1 MTEPPSSPPRPR
13 DASRPAP
20 SDPSVP
26 SDSSRP
32 SYAFAFEIF
41 VAIRYL
47 LAKRKQ
53 AFISLISFISII
65 GVGVGVIAVLIAM
78 ALMTGLQKELR
89 ERIVGSSAHVYVFK
103 LGEGIRDIPAEV
115 AKLKQVPRVI
125 GAAPAALGKGML
137 TVGPGSDQNAAV
149 TVKGIDPDLEPT
161 VTDIRSAM
169 RQGSLQALRAG
180 PEEMDGIVLGSDLA
194 KTLEVKVGDTVRLF
208 SPDQVLTPF
217 APMART
223 RAFKVV
229 GIFSLGLFEFDS
241 EYALVDLPVAERVF
255 GKDKPDFM
263 QVRLDDMFASQTVA
277 ADIPNRLGEQ
287 YATQDWAQM
296 NKALFS
302 ALWLEKMAISITIG
316 LIIMVAALNIVASLV
331 LLVMEKSRDIA
342 ILKTMGASAAS
353 IRRIFMLQGLI
364 IGLIGTGGGTI
375 AGVTLISILDRYKL
389 IHVPIDVYQISYIP
403 FTLLPRD
410 LISVIGAALVICFVA
425 TIYPSRQASKLD
437 PAQALRYQ

>member
-1 MTEPPSSPPRPR
+1 MSTTELP
-13 DASRPAP
+13 
-20 SDPSVP
+20 
-26 SDSSRP
+26 
-32 SYAFAFEIF
+32 YELF

-53 AFISLISFISII
+53 AFISLISFISIL
-65 GVGVGVIAVLIAM
+65 GVGVGVMAVLIAM

-103 LGEGIRDIPAEV
+103 LGEGITDIPAEV
-115 AKLKQVPRVI
+115 AKLREVPRVI
-125 GAAPAALGKGML
+125 GAAPAAIGKGML
-137 TVGPGSDQNAAV
+137 TVGTSADQNAAV
-149 TVKGIDPDLEPT
+149 TVKGIDPALEST
-161 VTDIRSAM
+161 VTDIRSAI
-169 RQGSLQALRAG
+169 REGTLDAIRTG
-180 PEEMDGIVLGSDLA
+180 PDEMDGIVLGIDLA
-194 KTLEVKVGDTVRLF
+194 KTLEVRVGDTVRLLT
-208 SPDQVLTPF
+208 PDQILTPF
-217 APMART
+217 QPMGRT

-255 GKDKPDFM
+255 GKDRPDFM
-263 QVRLDDMFASQTVA
+263 QVRLDDMFASQAVGE
-277 ADIPNRLGEQ
+277 DIPRRLGED

-296 NKALFS
+296 NRSLFS

-342 ILKTMGASAAS
+342 ILKTMGSSTAS

-364 IGLIGTGGGTI
+364 IGLIGTAGGTLLGC
-375 AGVTLISILDRYKL
+375 GVIYVLDRYKL
-389 IHVPIDVYQISYIP
+389 IHVPIDVYQISYVP
-403 FTLLPRD
+403 FTLLPQD
-410 LISVIGAALVICFVA
+410 LIAVVAAALLICFVA

>member
-1 MTEPPSSPPRPR
+1 MNDLP
-13 DASRPAP
+13 
-20 SDPSVP
+20 
-26 SDSSRP
+26 
-32 SYAFAFEIF
+32 FELF

-65 GVGVGVIAVLIAM
+65 GVGVGVMAVLIAM
-78 ALMTGLQKELR
+78 SLMTGLQKELR

-103 LGEGIRDIPAEV
+103 LGEGITDIPAEE
-115 AKLKQVPRVI
+115 AKLKQVPHVV

-137 TVGPGSDQNAAV
+137 TVGTGTPAFVSL
-149 TVKGIDPDLEPT
+149 KGIDPTLEST

-169 RQGSLQALRAG
+169 REGSLAGLRAA
-180 PEEMDGIVLGSDLA
+180 PDEMEGIVLGIDLA
-194 KTLEVKVGDTVRLF
+194 KTLEVKIGDTVRLIT
-208 SPDQVLTPF
+208 PDEILTPF
-217 APMART
+217 SPMLRT

-229 GIFSLGLFEFDS
+229 GIFALGLFEFDS

-263 QVRLDDMFASQTVA
+263 QVKLDDMFASQTVA
-277 ADIPNRLGEQ
+277 RDIENRLGQE

-296 NKALFS
+296 NKSLFS
-302 ALWLEKMAISITIG
+302 ALWLEKMAVSITIG

-342 ILKTMGASAAS
+342 ILKTMGSPAKS

-364 IGLIGTGGGTI
+364 IGIIGTAGGTI
-375 AGVTLISILDRYKL
+375 LGVALIYVMDRYKL

-403 FTLLPRD
+403 FTLLARD
-410 LISVIGAALVICFVA
+410 LIAVVVAALLICFVA

>member
-1 MTEPPSSPPRPR
+1 MNDLPYEL
-13 DASRPAP
+13 
-20 SDPSVP
+20 
-26 SDSSRP
+26 
-32 SYAFAFEIF
+32 F

-53 AFISLISFISII
+53 AFISLISFISVL
-65 GVGVGVIAVLIAM
+65 GVGVGVMAVLIAM

-89 ERIVGSSAHVYVFK
+89 ERIVGSSAHIYVFK

-115 AKLKQVPRVI
+115 ARLRQVPRVI
-125 GAAPAALGKGML
+125 GAAPGALGKGML
-137 TVGPGSDQNAAV
+137 TVGTAADQNAPV
-149 TVKGIDPDLEPT
+149 TVKGIDPALEVS
-161 VTDIRSAM
+161 VTDIRAAI
-169 RQGSLQALRAG
+169 REGTLDGIRTG
-180 PEEMDGIVLGSDLA
+180 PEEMDGIVLGIDLA
-194 KTLEVKVGDTVRLF
+194 KTLGVQVGDTVRLLT
-208 SPDQVLTPF
+208 PDQILTPF
-217 APMART
+217 MPMART
-223 RAFKVV
+223 RAFKVT
-229 GIFSLGLFEFDS
+229 GIFSLGLYEFDS

-255 GKDKPDFM
+255 GKDRPDFM
-263 QVRLDDMFASQTVA
+263 QVRLDDMFAAQAVA
-277 ADIPNRLGEQ
+277 EDIQRRLGEE

-296 NKALFS
+296 NRSLFS

-342 ILKTMGASAAS
+342 ILKTMGSSAKS

-364 IGLIGTGGGTI
+364 IGLIGTGGGTLLGCGI
-375 AGVTLISILDRYKL
+375 IYILDRYRM

-410 LISVIGAALVICFVA
+410 LFAVVAAALLICFVA

>member
-1 MTEPPSSPPRPR
+1 MNDLP
-13 DASRPAP
+13 
-20 SDPSVP
+20 
-26 SDSSRP
+26 
-32 SYAFAFEIF
+32 FELF

-65 GVGVGVIAVLIAM
+65 GVGVGVMAVLIAM
-78 ALMTGLQKELR
+78 SLMTGLQKELR

-103 LGEGIRDIPAEV
+103 LGEGITDIPAEE
-115 AKLKQVPRVI
+115 AKLKQVPHVV

-137 TVGPGSDQNAAV
+137 TVGTGTPAFVSL
-149 TVKGIDPDLEPT
+149 KGIDPTLEST

-169 RQGSLQALRAG
+169 REGSLAGLRAA
-180 PEEMDGIVLGSDLA
+180 PDEMDGIVLGIDLA
-194 KTLEVKVGDTVRLF
+194 KTLEVKIGDTVRLIT
-208 SPDQVLTPF
+208 PDEILTPF
-217 APMART
+217 SPMLRT

-229 GIFSLGLFEFDS
+229 GIFALGLFEFDS

-255 GKDKPDFM
+255 GSDTTKFM
-263 QVRLDDMFASQTVA
+263 QVKLDDMFASQTVA
-277 ADIPNRLGEQ
+277 RDIENRLGQE

-296 NKALFS
+296 NKSLFS
-302 ALWLEKMAISITIG
+302 ALWLEKMAVSITIG

-342 ILKTMGASAAS
+342 ILKTMGSPAKS

-364 IGLIGTGGGTI
+364 IGIIGTAGGTI
-375 AGVTLISILDRYKL
+375 LGVALIYVMDRYKL

-403 FTLLPRD
+403 FTLLARD
-410 LISVIGAALVICFVA
+410 LIAVVVAALLICFVA